1 MKQKR
6 KVSKNASKIPKRRSV
21 VYISAQFECRLQ
33 YLFVLCNV
41 NRIEWK
47 IFRNKITAQDTLRSF
62 ADPPGTVKLPSKWQ
76 IHIHACDMYMNI
88 WWVRCL
94 SNECSTVCKEP
105 CCEPWQAKNIWLV
118 LTNIQD
124 EENLWNILNYVY
136 LNDFGALLS
145 KHGTNNKIHFKYN
158 YKENFLRTQE
168 KMETSYVCLGLSF
181 TVLLGRKCFNV

>member
-6 KVSKNASKIPKRRSV
+6 KENKNATKIPKRRSV

-94 SNECSTVCKEP
+94 SNECSSKVCKDP
-105 CCEPWQAKNIWLV
+105 CCEPWQTNKCLTCLYKHTRWGTLMKYFKLCISIWFRYMAQIVKSISNI
-118 LTNIQD
+118 TI
-124 EENLWNILNYVY
+124 
-136 LNDFGALLS
+136 
-145 KHGTNNKIHFKYN
+145 KKISCELK
-158 YKENFLRTQE
+158 
-168 KMETSYVCLGLSF
+168 
-181 TVLLGRKCFNV
+181 RKCKLAVFAWVCPLRSY

>member
-124 EENLWNILNYVY
+124 EENLWNNSSNVY
-136 LNDFGALLS
+136 RYDFGE
-145 KHGTNNKIHFKYN
+145 HGTNSKIHFKYN

-168 KMETSYVCLGLSF
+168 KM
-181 TVLLGRKCFNV
+181 

>member
-1 MKQKR
+1 MKQKL
-6 KVSKNASKIPKRRSV
+6 KESKNATKIPKRRSV

-136 LNDFGALLS
+136 RYDFGALLS
-145 KHGTNNKIHFKYN
+145 KHGTNSKIHFKYN

>member
-94 SNECSTVCKEP
+94 SNECSTVCKDP
-105 CCEPWQAKNIWLV
+105 CCEPWQTKNIWLV

-136 LNDFGALLS
+136 LNDFGVLS
-145 KHGTNNKIHFKYN
+145 KHGTNSKIHFKYN